1 MGLELLNASQL
12 AAELARFPLWSLSPQ
27 GKLTRE
33 FRFPD
38 FTAAFAFLTT
48 VAIEAE
54 KLNHH
59 PEIYNVY
66 NLVSLELA
74 THDAGGLTSL
84 DFKLAARIEARL
96 S

>member
-1 MGLELLNASQL
+1 MALEKLTGDQL
-12 AAELARFPLWSLSPQ
+12 ASSLAQLPLWSINSH
-27 GKLTRE
+27 GKLSRE

-38 FTAAFAFLTT
+38 FTAAFSFLTA

-66 NLVSLELA
+66 NRVTIELT
-74 THDAGGLTSL
+74 THDSGGLTAL
-84 DFKLAARIEARL
+84 DFTLAARIEARL
-96 S
+96 